1 MIKLKLFLFCLLAI
15 FLLFSMTASL
25 ELFSIEHALA
35 RSIFSDVMDDM
46 RDIGYLDR
54 DVERYYSEKMNQLGW
69 EAVDGDYFQGSF
81 PRQMNQRVS
90 KEKQQFIELHL
101 QIRPSRV
108 ARLLNKYTRDDYSFA
123 FYSRQPS
130 EYFDVRW

>member
-1 MIKLKLFLFCLLAI
+1 MIKVKLFLFCLLAI

-25 ELFSIEHALA
+25 ELISVEHALA
-35 RSIFSDVMDDM
+35 RSIFSDVLDDM

-81 PRQMNQRVS
+81 PRQMNQRVL

-108 ARLLNKYTRDDYSFA
+108 TRLLKKYTRDGYPFA
-123 FYSRQPS
+123 FHSRQPS